1 VTWVL
6 SAKAMFHQL
15 TAASQFP
22 DQMQES
28 RSGQVR
34 HTEAIRHAPVR
45 SSGISHNEADQVL
58 SAKRDSVIGAGRAG
72 AGCFPGRSARSA
84 IPIMPTITMS
94 QGFL

>member
-45 SSGISHNEADQVL
+45 SSGISAVDQVL
-58 SAKRDSVIGAGRAG
+58 SAKRGSVIGAGRAG

>member
-1 VTWVL
+1 MTWVL

-34 HTEAIRHAPVR
+34 
-45 SSGISHNEADQVL
+45 HNEADQVL